1 MTLRVDRRHF
11 LAATAAF
18 ALPLGQASA
27 QGPDAETARLNGWL
41 EDRYQFWL
49 NRSPMTQAYLGLKT
63 NLDKWDE
70 VSEAREAEDLTLTQD
85 ELAEAKRLFSAS
97 TLTPQGQLSYRLYV
111 DQCERRIGRYRWRFH
126 SYPVNQ
132 MFGWQQ
138 EIPTFLMNIHRVAD
152 RDQAEAYIARLAGI
166 PKLIDQVI
174 ERMRMSEARG
184 VLAPK
189 FVYANVLR
197 DCRNVIAGAPF
208 GGGKA
213 SPLLADITGK
223 IGKLDISEPEKRKL
237 RADALRAV
245 RSAVGP
251 AYRKLIATVEGQS
264 ARAGTADGVWHLP
277 DGDAYY
283 AFCLKDQ
290 TTTDM
295 TAAEIHAFGLE
306 DVARIRD
313 EMEAVKTRVKFK
325 GSLKEFFEY
334 MRTDA
339 QFYYPQTE
347 EGKAAYLADAQDI
360 LDTMKARLD
369 ELFIT
374 KPKAELVL
382 KAVEP
387 FREQSATSA
396 FYEAPGAFDG
406 RPGVFYVN
414 TFDMHGQPKY
424 EMESLA
430 YHEAIPGHHMQ
441 ISIAQELQDMPKFRR
456 FGGFTAYIEGWGLYC
471 ERMPKEMGFYKNPYS
486 DFGRLTN
493 ELWRACRLVVD
504 TGLHGSSWKWGREQA
519 IAYLEDMTPNAAVD
533 CVNSV
538 ERYIVMP
545 GQATSYKIGMTKIIE
560 LREAA
565 RKFLG
570 SKFDLR
576 EFHDVVLGSGALPLD
591 VLAEVVATWV
601 IRKQTAERRGAQ
613 GIGAGRTLR

>member
-1 MTLRVDRRHF
+1 MTLRVDRRQF

-18 ALPLGQASA
+18 ALPVGHASA
-27 QGPDAETARLNGWL
+27 QGPEAETARLNGWL

-70 VSEAREAEDLTLTQD
+70 VSEAREAEDLALTQD

-97 TLTPQGQLSYRLYV
+97 AFTPQGQLSYRLYV

-197 DCRNVIAGAPF
+197 DCRNVISGGPF

-223 IGKLDISEPEKRKL
+223 IGKLDIAEPEKRKL

-245 RSAVGP
+245 RGAVGP

-264 ARAGTADGVWHLP
+264 AGTADGVWHLP

-295 TAAEIHAFGLE
+295 TAEEIHAFGVE

-369 ELFIT
+369 ELFIA

-441 ISIAQELQDMPKFRR
+441 ISIAQELQDMPKFHR

-504 TGLHGSSWKWGREQA
+504 TGLHGSAWKWSREQA

-601 IRKQTAERRGAQ
+601 IRKQTAERRGVQ